1 MLVGQDFKSP
11 RTDGTQLVDLIKDE
25 AVALRLI
32 AGSDEAGYLSQI
44 FPLPQTPTMVI
55 MKHGEL
61 KEYLTPNTTKEDF
74 LRRVRGAFNPSSQTS
89 SSNPQSTPATTSA
102 SNSPP
107 ASSHAETVADTHPST
122 PQQSENVRRIL
133 AERAARLQA
142 QREEDERKVREERSK
157 AKEKAKEE
165 AAAGANTDAA
175 RAHKQAELVKKRRQQ
190 EQEERQRILKRIQ
203 DDKAERRLRAAERE
217 QQRLESQTAGDV
229 AASLVNAPETKLSS
243 TTKIGEMAYLQMR
256 LFDGSTIRSRFK
268 TGSSLRDVRTWVDKN
283 RTDGKDPYTFKH
295 VLTPLANKTIDE
307 TEEDKALGE
316 LGLVPSAT
324 LVLIPV
330 TKYSSAYANGNIF
343 SQLMS
348 MILGFFTWLLGL
360 VGLGRRAEPV
370 ENSSSDAASASTDR
384 SRIRGFQNSEER
396 RRDQQLYNGNSVST
410 AWCHSVYTML
420 TSLSLTLSRG
430 QMMRNSGEDESH
442 VERECYSVLYKDQSC
457 NNQLFFATVICI
469 STRIYAAMS
478 GGLQQAP
485 PIIMLKTISILVL
498 AGSSLAGLELLE
510 VPAADLHVATL
521 LIHALGELDGGALA
535 VVVAELLL
543 VLRGLRLDGGLLG
556 GFGGAAKET
565 AEGVADGRA
574 NSDTARYRQLC
585 NDTRAQLEIVSE
597 RPGAAGH
604 EPSGVETSIPQ
615 PRPRPV
621 PPSAPQQVFWKN
633 SRSSAGHLAKQT
645 RALRAGLSR
654 RGAGL
659 LAVLLLGSGHG
670 GVGAALLLRRGSR
683 DGRADGSTRRSA
695 AGGSVARHDRERGG
709 LWRWKSGC
717 SDLRVCGDEKRKTL
731 EGSSGKG
738 RKLTMQRWPI
748 GCFRCG
754 RAVLWVS
761 KTPR

>member
-1 MLVGQDFKSP
+1 M
-11 RTDGTQLVDLIKDE
+11 
-25 AVALRLI
+25 I

-44 FPLPQTPTMVI
+44 FPLPQTPTIVI

-142 QREEDERKVREERSK
+142 QREEDERKVREERNK
-157 AKEKAKEE
+157 AKGKAKEE

-175 RAHKQAELVKKRRQQ
+175 KAHKHAEMVKERRHQ

-243 TTKIGEMAYLQMR
+243 KPKIGEMAYLQTR

-268 TGSSLRDVRTWVDKN
+268 TGSSLRDVRSWVDKN

-295 VLTPLANKTIDE
+295 VLTPLPNKTIDE

-343 SQLMS
+343 SQLIG

-370 ENSSSDAASASTDR
+370 EAASSSDAASTSTDR
-384 SRIRGFQNSEER
+384 SRIRGFQNSEDR
-396 RRDQQLYNGNSVST
+396 PRDQQLYNGNSVSA
-410 AWCHSVYTML
+410 AWCPSVCTML

-442 VERECYSVLYKDQSC
+442 VERECYSVLYKDQSSC
-457 NNQLFFATVICI
+457 NNKLFFATVICI
-469 STRIYAAMS
+469 SARICAAMS
-478 GGLQQAP
+478 
-485 PIIMLKTISILVL
+485 
-498 AGSSLAGLELLE
+498 
-510 VPAADLHVATL
+510 
-521 LIHALGELDGGALA
+521 
-535 VVVAELLL
+535 
-543 VLRGLRLDGGLLG
+543 
-556 GFGGAAKET
+556 
-565 AEGVADGRA
+565 
-574 NSDTARYRQLC
+574 
-585 NDTRAQLEIVSE
+585 
-597 RPGAAGH
+597 
-604 EPSGVETSIPQ
+604 
-615 PRPRPV
+615 
-621 PPSAPQQVFWKN
+621 
-633 SRSSAGHLAKQT
+633 
-645 RALRAGLSR
+645 
-654 RGAGL
+654 
-659 LAVLLLGSGHG
+659 
-670 GVGAALLLRRGSR
+670 
-683 DGRADGSTRRSA
+683 
-695 AGGSVARHDRERGG
+695 
-709 LWRWKSGC
+709 
-717 SDLRVCGDEKRKTL
+717 
-731 EGSSGKG
+731 
-738 RKLTMQRWPI
+738 
-748 GCFRCG
+748 
-754 RAVLWVS
+754 
-761 KTPR
+761 